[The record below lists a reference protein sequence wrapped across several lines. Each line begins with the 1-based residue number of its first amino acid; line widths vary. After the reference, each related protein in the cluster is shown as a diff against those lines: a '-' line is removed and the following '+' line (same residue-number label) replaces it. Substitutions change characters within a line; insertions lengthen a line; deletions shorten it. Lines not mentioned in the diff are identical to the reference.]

1 MVELKAFF
9 FMTLY
14 HRAAA
19 FDFNIIAYL
28 SFLFHA
34 FLDIF
39 SSLGRCFS
47 CILSKY
53 LGCTIIIN
61 LQLRTKKYR
70 ERESLIYALLG

>member
-19 FDFNIIAYL
+19 FDFNI
-28 SFLFHA
+28 SNFHA

-53 LGCTIIIN
+53 LGCT
-61 LQLRTKKYR
+61 L
-70 ERESLIYALLG
+70 